1 MVIKPCKQLLS
12 YPCKAQC
19 HTRGI
24 KVYEQCKSI
33 VTIMDT
39 ATQPPLDCALLL
51 HGGKLPE
58 LSCMALLAVYH

>member
-51 HGGKLPE
+51 HGGKLP
-58 LSCMALLAVYH
+58 